1 MDNTSIFAVIVVWVA
16 VSAALAY
23 YARTQGRP
31 AGKWF
36 LMTLLLSP
44 LLAVVLLRTFD
55 DLRPPSN

>member
-1 MDNTSIFAVIVVWVA
+1 MDNILAVIVVWVT

-36 LMTLLLSP
+36 LIALLLSP
-44 LLAVVLLRTFD
+44 LLAVALIRKYD
-55 DLRPPSN
+55 DLPPSSY